1 MNYHKGFISPILLAL
16 IAILILAGGAY
27 VYAQNKQGNQS
38 VVVDQTIQTTNQS
51 TTAPSGVDWQKSK
64 SKWVGTSYC
73 WNSPPSGTETVG
85 SYSRLHLVMTK
96 NGEELWA
103 LDTLDQSK
111 EFLNHTKDCPQIFTV
126 KDTLSFPLVGS
137 GLTLAI
143 DNCDSAISANATPGS
158 QVIESHIVDLVDEK
172 KYLNQDLNTTIQPIR
187 AWRIQFPDPRF
198 EEISVT
204 NLVCYPN
211 QPDPY

>member
-1 MNYHKGFISPILLAL
+1 MKNSHKGFISPLLLAL
-16 IAILILAGGAY
+16 VTILLIGGGAY
-27 VYAQNKQGNQS
+27 VYVQNKQASQS
-38 VVVDQTIQTTNQS
+38 AVISPSVQSTS
-51 TTAPSGVDWQKSK
+51 TTAGISDWQK

-73 WNSPPSGTETVG
+73 GNSPPSGTETIG

-96 NGEELWA
+96 DGEELWA

-111 EFLNHTKDCPQIFTV
+111 EFLNHTKDCPQIYTV
-126 KDTLSFPLVGS
+126 KDALSFPPVGG

-158 QVIESHIVDLVDEK
+158 QVIESHIVDLVDETE
-172 KYLNQDLNTTIQPIR
+172 YLNQDLNTTIQPVR
-187 AWRIQFPDPRF
+187 AWRIQFPNPRF